1 MARRAEGKVYKDAGL
16 PSDELLIAC
25 GAEIGKQARS
35 GLRDTMGVVCKDVF
49 LRGRHFRAGDV
60 VANMDRA
67 HGLRTARLGVFKG
80 GKPG

>member
-1 MARRAEGKVYKDAGL
+1 M
-16 PSDELLIAC
+16 
-25 GAEIGKQARS
+25 
-35 GLRDTMGVVCKDVF
+35 MGVVCKDVF
-49 LRGRHFRAGDV
+49 LRGRRLRAGDV